1 MKFLLA
7 ALNAKYIHSNLA
19 IYSLRAYC
27 PEFKENTELAEYTIN
42 DDPWHILGD
51 IFRRG
56 PDALAFSCYIWN
68 IREVELL
75 LDELGKVLP
84 GTELWLGGPEAS
96 YRAQELLI
104 RHPHLKGIMAG
115 EGERTFR
122 QLMEHY
128 VLGTRQLDRVQSL
141 VWRDGNRIFQ
151 NPQGEPLSLSE
162 LPFPYE
168 DGNTEDFENRIVY
181 YESSRGCPFSC
192 SYCLSSIDKKL
203 RFREL
208 SLVKRELQFFLDRRT
223 AQVKFVD
230 RTFNVWHEH
239 AAEIWRYIK
248 EHDNGI
254 TNFHFEISADL
265 LTADELALLGQMRP
279 GLIQLEIGVQS
290 TNPKTAR
297 EIRRQARTDKI
308 RQAVEILCRK
318 RNIHI
323 HLDLI
328 AGLPCEDY
336 ESFCRSFN
344 EVYAMRPDNLQ
355 LGFLKVLPGT
365 EMEQRAEE
373 YGLVYQSV
381 PNYEVLSTKWISYG
395 ELLLLKDVEDM
406 VEVYYNSAQF
416 TASIRLLLAYFNTPY
431 DMYKALAEY
440 YRRGGLAGKKQNR
453 LERYEI
459 LLSFAEDFLEPE
471 DRVYFRECLVY
482 DLYLRENRKSRPDFA
497 KEPGKY
503 REGISAFYKTE
514 ARERRYLPDY
524 MGCDGKQ
531 LARQTHLEHFSRN
544 PVTGT
549 RQEVFLL
556 FDYRRRDPL
565 SLGAAVTEIQE
576 GEFYSYA
583 GI

>member
-27 PEFKENTELAEYTIN
+27 PEYRENIELAEYTIN

-51 IFRRG
+51 IFRRR

-75 LDELGKVLP
+75 IEEIYKVLP
-84 GTELWLGGPEAS
+84 ETELWLGGPEAS
-96 YRAQELLI
+96 CRAEELLI
-104 RHPHLKGIMAG
+104 KHPHLRGIMAG

-128 VLGTRQLDRVQSL
+128 CLGTRQLGKVQSL
-141 VWRDGNRIFQ
+141 LWRDGDRLCR
-151 NPQGEPLSLSE
+151 NPQGEPLSLSD

-168 DGNTEDFENRIVY
+168 DGNIKDFENRIVY

-192 SYCLSSIDKKL
+192 SYCLSSIDKRL

-239 AAEIWRYIK
+239 AVEIWRYIM

-265 LTADELALLGQMRP
+265 LTEEELVLLGQMRP
-279 GLIQLEIGVQS
+279 GLLQFEIGVQS
-290 TNPKTAR
+290 TNAETVR
-297 EIRRQARTDKI
+297 EIRRQARTDRI
-308 RQAVEILCRK
+308 RQAVEVLCRG

-344 EVYAMRPDNLQ
+344 EVYAMQPDNLQ

-365 EMEQRAEE
+365 EMAERAEE

-416 TASIRLLLAYFNTPY
+416 TASIKLLLTYFKTPY
-431 DMYKALAEY
+431 DMYEALAEY
-440 YRRGGLAGKKQNR
+440 YRGGRLAGRKQNR

-459 LLSFAEDFLEPE
+459 LLSFAEGFLRQE
-471 DRVYFRECLVY
+471 DREYFRECLVY
-482 DLYLRENRKSRPDFA
+482 DLYLRENRKSRPNFA
-497 KEPGKY
+497 GEPGKY
-503 REGISAFYKTE
+503 KESISAFYKTE
-514 ARERRYLPDY
+514 ASERRYLPDY
-524 MGCDGKQ
+524 EGFDGKQ
-531 LARQTHLEHFSRN
+531 LARQTHLEHFTWN

-549 RQEVFLL
+549 QQEVFLL

-565 SLGAAVTEIQE
+565 SLGAAVTEIRE